1 LRPTAF
7 FDDGFFIPS
16 VNDFTLLNRFLNNS
30 VERIVDALMPEGER
44 MGGRGSADILLFE
57 AFRLDRSSRGLFRV
71 DQAGIPAP
79 IPIGSRALDLL
90 ALLVERH
97 GELVSK
103 DAIMDAVWPGT
114 AVEEGNLTVQIS
126 ALRRILDR
134 NRAHGSCI
142 QTVPGRGYRFVA
154 PMTHS
159 EPKAAVGAFSCPD
172 NGSGRPNAEDDEV
185 QNPDASRRI
194 GDLPSVSEPRAWH
207 PRWGIMTT
215 VIGVLGLI
223 ATAVITLSWHSPW
236 STAAR
241 PPPRLSIV
249 VLPFANLGD
258 DREEQYFVDG
268 INQDLTTD
276 LSLIA
281 DMFVISRNTAFTYKD
296 KPVVAKQIARELGV
310 RYVLEGSV
318 RRSGDRVRINAQLVD
333 ADTDA
338 QVWAER
344 FDRDMGD
351 VFTLQDEITRRIAN
365 ALNLELLAVEAAR
378 PTDHPDVL
386 DCIFR
391 GRAALAKGPSSENL
405 AEAIGLFERALELD
419 PRSVEAQSQLALTLT
434 SRVFNEMTDS
444 PAADIKR
451 SEGLVGQ
458 ALAISPH
465 SPAVHYAKGQ
475 VLRAQRRCE
484 EAVPEYE
491 IAIGS
496 FHNQASALAY
506 LAWCK
511 LSIGSIEETIPLE
524 EEAIRLSPHDSH
536 IFNRYGAIGLVHLL
550 QSRTEEAIVWFEKAR
565 SANPGSQ
572 YPHAWLAGA
581 YALKGELDHAAAELG
596 EARRLSTDGRS
607 FAVARLR
614 SGPFGVPAVR
624 ELYETTYFAGLRKA
638 GLLEE

>member
-1 LRPTAF
+1 MI
-7 FDDGFFIPS
+7 FIPS
-16 VNDFTLLNRFLNNS
+16 VNYFTLRDRFLNNT
-30 VERIVDALMPEGER
+30 VERIVDALIPEGQR

-57 AFRLDRSSRGLFRV
+57 AFRLDRSSGGLFRV

-126 ALRRILDR
+126 ALRRILDQ

-142 QTVPGRGYRFVA
+142 QTVAGRGYRFAA
-154 PMTHS
+154 PVTCG
-159 EPKAAVGAFSCPD
+159 EPKAAAGALSCSD
-172 NGSGRPNAEDDEV
+172 NGSGRPVTEDDEV
-185 QNPDASRRI
+185 QNPDASSRI
-194 GDLPSVSEPRAWH
+194 VDLTPVSEPRARH
-207 PRWGIMTT
+207 PPWGIMTT
-215 VIGVLGLI
+215 VVGVLGLI
-223 ATAVITLSWHSPW
+223 ATATVTLSWHSPW
-236 STAAR
+236 STTAH

-258 DREEQYFVDG
+258 DREQQYFVYG
-268 INQDLTTD
+268 ITEDLTTD
-276 LSLIA
+276 LSRIA

-296 KPVVAKQIARELGV
+296 KPVDAKQIARELGV

-318 RRSGDRVRINAQLVD
+318 RRSGDQVRINAQLVD

-351 VFTLQDEITRRIAN
+351 LFTLQDEITRRIAT
-365 ALNLELLAVEAAR
+365 ALNLELLAAEAAR
-378 PTDHPDVL
+378 LTDHPDAL
-386 DCIFR
+386 DYIFR
-391 GRAALAKGPSSENL
+391 GRAASAKGPSSENL

-419 PRSVEAQSQLALTLT
+419 PRSVEAQSQLALTLIA
-434 SRVFNEMTDS
+434 RVFDEMTDS

-451 SEGLVGQ
+451 AEGLIGQ

-465 SPAVHYAKGQ
+465 SPTAHYAKGQ

-496 FHNQASALAY
+496 DRNQASSLAY
-506 LAWCK
+506 LGWCK
-511 LSIGSIEETIPLE
+511 LSIGSIEETILLE
-524 EEAIRLSPHDSH
+524 EKAIRLSPRDPH

-550 QSRTEEAIVWFEKAR
+550 QSHTEEAIVWFEKAR
-565 SANPGSQ
+565 TASPRSQ

-581 YALKGELDHAAAELG
+581 YALKGELDHAAAELA

-607 FAVARLR
+607 FAIARLR
-614 SGPFGVPAVR
+614 NGPFGVPTVR
-624 ELYETTYFAGLRKA
+624 ALYETTYFAGLRKA
-638 GLLEE
+638 GLLEQ

>member
-1 LRPTAF
+1 
-7 FDDGFFIPS
+7 
-16 VNDFTLLNRFLNNS
+16 
-30 VERIVDALMPEGER
+30 MPEGER

-57 AFRLDRSSRGLFRV
+57 AFRLDRSRGGLFRV

-126 ALRRILDR
+126 ALRRILDQ

-154 PMTHS
+154 PLTPF
-159 EPKAAVGAFSCPD
+159 EPAAVAGTLPCPG
-172 NGSGRPNAEDDEV
+172 NGSGRPVADNDEL
-185 QNPDASRRI
+185 QKPDPSSQI
-194 GDLPSVSEPRAWH
+194 GDLPPVSASRARH
-207 PRWGIMTT
+207 PRWGIMIA
-215 VIGVLGLI
+215 VIGVLSLI
-223 ATAVITLSWHSPW
+223 ATAAMTLRSHWPW
-236 STAAR
+236 STAAH
-241 PPPRLSIV
+241 PQPRLSIV

-258 DREEQYFVDG
+258 EREQQYFVNG
-268 INQDLTTD
+268 ITEDLTTD
-276 LSLIA
+276 LSRIA
-281 DMFVISRNTAFTYKD
+281 DLFVISRNTAFTYKD
-296 KPVVAKQIARELGV
+296 KPVDAKQIARELDV
-310 RYVLEGSV
+310 RYVLAGSV
-318 RRSGDRVRINAQLVD
+318 RRSGDQVRINTQLVD
-333 ADTDA
+333 ADTGA

-351 VFTLQDEITRRIAN
+351 LFTLQDEITRRIST
-365 ALNLELLAVEAAR
+365 ALNLRLLAAEAAR
-378 PTDHPDVL
+378 PTDHPDAL
-386 DCIFR
+386 DYIFR
-391 GRAALAKGPSSENL
+391 ARAASAREPSSENL
-405 AEAIGLFERALELD
+405 AEAIGLFERALEID
-419 PRSVEAQSQLALTLT
+419 PRSVEAQSQLALTLIA
-434 SRVFNEMTDS
+434 RVFDEMTDS

-451 SEGLVGQ
+451 AEGLIWQ

-465 SPAVHYAKGQ
+465 SPAAHYAKGQ
-475 VLRAQRRCE
+475 VLRAERRCE

-496 FHNQASALAY
+496 DRNQASALAY
-506 LAWCK
+506 LGWCK
-511 LSIGSIEETIPLE
+511 LSIGSIEETVPLE
-524 EEAIRLSPHDSH
+524 EEAIRLSPRDPH

-550 QSRTEEAIVWFEKAR
+550 RSRTEEAIVWFEKAR
-565 SANPGSQ
+565 SASPGSQ
-572 YPHAWLAGA
+572 YPHAWLASA
-581 YALKGELDHAAAELG
+581 YALKGELNRAAAELA

-624 ELYETTYFAGLRKA
+624 ALYETTYFAGLRKA
-638 GLLEE
+638 GLPEE

>member
-1 LRPTAF
+1 MI
-7 FDDGFFIPS
+7 FIPS
-16 VNDFTLLNRFLNNS
+16 VNYFTLRNRFLSNT
-30 VERIVDALMPEGER
+30 VEPIVDALIPEGQR
-44 MGGRGSADILLFE
+44 MGGRGSAHILLFE
-57 AFRLDRSSRGLFRV
+57 AFRLDRSRGGLFRV

-103 DAIMDAVWPGT
+103 DAIMGAVWPGT

-126 ALRRILDR
+126 ALRRILDQ

-142 QTVPGRGYRFVA
+142 QTVPGRGYRFAA
-154 PMTHS
+154 PVTRGD
-159 EPKAAVGAFSCPD
+159 PKAAAGALSCSD
-172 NGSGRPNAEDDEV
+172 NGSGRPVTEDDEV
-185 QNPDASRRI
+185 QNPDASSRI
-194 GDLPSVSEPRAWH
+194 VDLTPVSEPRARH
-207 PRWGIMTT
+207 PPWGIMTT
-215 VIGVLGLI
+215 VVGVLGLI
-223 ATAVITLSWHSPW
+223 ATAAVTLSWHSSW
-236 STAAR
+236 STTAH
-241 PPPRLSIV
+241 PSPRLSIV

-258 DREEQYFVDG
+258 DREQQYFVYG
-268 INQDLTTD
+268 ITEDLTTD
-276 LSLIA
+276 LSRIA

-296 KPVVAKQIARELGV
+296 KPIDAKQIAGELGV

-318 RRSGDRVRINAQLVD
+318 RRSGDQVRINAQLVD

-351 VFTLQDEITRRIAN
+351 LFTLQDEITRRIAT
-365 ALNLELLAVEAAR
+365 ALNLELLAAEAAR
-378 PTDHPDVL
+378 PTDHPDAL
-386 DCIFR
+386 DYIFR
-391 GRAALAKGPSSENL
+391 GRTASAKGPSSENL

-419 PRSVEAQSQLALTLT
+419 PRSVEAQSQLALTLIA
-434 SRVFNEMTDS
+434 RVFDEMTDS

-451 SEGLVGQ
+451 AEGLIGQ

-465 SPAVHYAKGQ
+465 SPTAHYAKGQ

-496 FHNQASALAY
+496 DRNQASALAY
-506 LAWCK
+506 LGWCK
-511 LSIGSIEETIPLE
+511 LSIGSIEETILLE
-524 EEAIRLSPHDSH
+524 EKAIRLSPRDPH

-550 QSRTEEAIVWFEKAR
+550 QSHTEEAIVWFEKAR
-565 SANPGSQ
+565 TASPGSQ

-581 YALKGELDHAAAELG
+581 YGLKGELDGAAAELA

-614 SGPFGVPAVR
+614 SGPFGVPTVR
-624 ELYETTYFAGLRKA
+624 ALYETTYFAGLRKA
-638 GLLEE
+638 GLLEQ